1 MINTFKIRVL
11 NLDFILSKVCTK
23 KYTKRGILFLVKK
36 YRCNLHSF
44 EIRCPNCNR
53 KLMVFNLSDFEEAN
67 VVTLEKNDLGKH
79 NTETRCFCCKSFVA
93 VDIKKLSTS
102 LQPETLI

>member
-1 MINTFKIRVL
+1 MT
-11 NLDFILSKVCTK
+11 DTHSM
-23 KYTKRGILFLVKK
+23 ILFNKD
-36 YRCNLHSF
+36 RCDLHSF

-53 KLMVFNLSDFEEAN
+53 KLMVLNLSFSEKPN
-67 VVTLEKNDLGKH
+67 VLALEKNDLGTH
-79 NTETRCFCCKSFVA
+79 NTEKRCYFCKSFVA